1 LRELI
6 LTQERDK
13 LRAYLL
19 EHHQLV
25 EFYELGGAVP
35 YSLGDIFLGRVTQVV
50 RGLNAA
56 FVDIGLAREGFLHY
70 SDLGPSFPLQQAF
83 LRNLRRGHWNPSDQ
97 VGHFPPPAREANIAD
112 YVQVGDWILVQVV
125 KEMSETKG
133 PRLSAQVGLTG
144 QALVL
149 LPFSA
154 EIGVSH
160 RISDPALRAQW
171 KEHLRQMY
179 RSPYGIVLRTQG
191 QYLSPPEV
199 AAEYERLIQRW
210 EAQLQ
215 ALLGKHPPYRLF
227 GDNTPFS
234 TLLHELLSPPPQVIH
249 AVEAELHQ
257 KVCSYLEAHPL
268 PVSPQV
274 RLGLRKTPFT
284 HAAELDRLA
293 RQLLGRTVTLPNG
306 GYLVIEHTEALHVI
320 DVNSGS
326 LAAQGKLPEETILQT
341 NLLAAHEVARQLRLR
356 DMGGIIVVDFI
367 DMRQPE
373 HRQLVY
379 ERLREAMKADR
390 AKHAVLPMSEFGLV
404 QITRQRR
411 RLPVEL
417 PEEHRCPTCK
427 GSGRLA
433 YPGKPLEEMQAQI
446 RHWGAQ
452 YPKMPLTLRVHP
464 SLLAY
469 WRSVY
474 PAAGYWIWNLLPHRW
489 LRVEP
494 SPEVL
499 PLRGLL
505 LDPAGRPLAEV
516 G

>member
-6 LTQERDK
+6 LTQEKEK
-13 LRAYLL
+13 LKAYVL

-25 EFYELGGAVP
+25 EYYEAGGAAP

-83 LRNLRRGHWNPSDQ
+83 LRALRQGHWRPSDQ
-97 VGHFPPPAREANIAD
+97 VGTFPPPAREANIAD
-112 YVQVGDWILVQVV
+112 YLQVGDWILVQVV

-133 PRLSAQVGLTG
+133 PRLSAQVGVTG

-149 LPFSA
+149 LPFSN
-154 EIGVSH
+154 EVGVSH
-160 RISDPALRAQW
+160 RISDPSVRQQW
-171 KEHLRQMY
+171 KEHLRQLY
-179 RSPYGIVLRTQG
+179 RPPYGIVLRTQG
-191 QYLSPPEV
+191 QYLSSADI

-215 ALLGKHPPYRLF
+215 ALLGKSPPCRLMEE
-227 GDNTPFS
+227 NTPFS
-234 TLLHELLSPPPQVIH
+234 ALLQELLSPPPHQIH
-249 AVEAELHQ
+249 VVETELHR
-257 KVCSYLEAHPL
+257 KVVSYLEAHPP
-268 PVSPQV
+268 PVSPKVQ
-274 RLGLRKTPFT
+274 LGLRKTSF
-284 HAAELDRLA
+284 ASVGELDRMG

-326 LAAQGKLPEETILQT
+326 LAAQSKLPEETILQT
-341 NLLAAHEVARQLRLR
+341 NLLAAQEVARQLRLR
-356 DMGGIIVVDFI
+356 DIGGIIVVDFI

-411 RLPVEL
+411 RTPLEL
-417 PEEHRCPTCK
+417 LEEHRCPTCK
-427 GSGRLA
+427 GSGRLS
-433 YPGKPLEEMQAQI
+433 YSEKPLDEMQVQL
-446 RHWGAQ
+446 RYWGTR
-452 YPKMPLTLRVHP
+452 YPRVPLTLRAHP
-464 SLLAY
+464 TLLAY
-469 WRSVY
+469 WRSLY
-474 PAAGYWIWNLLPHRW
+474 PSTEGWIWNLLPHRW
-489 LRVEP
+489 LRIEP
-494 SPEVL
+494 SPEV
-499 PLRGLL
+499 PVLRGLL
-505 LDPAGRPLAEV
+505 LDWSGHLLAEL

>member
-1 LRELI
+1 MRELI

-13 LRAYLL
+13 LRAYVL

-25 EFYELGGAVP
+25 EYYEVGGEAA

-70 SDLGPSFPLQQAF
+70 SDLGSGFPLQQAF
-83 LRNLRRGHWNPSDQ
+83 LRGLRRGQWSPGDQ
-97 VGHFPPPAREANIAD
+97 LGHFPPPAREANITD
-112 YVQVGDWILVQVV
+112 YLQVSDWILVQVV

-149 LPFSA
+149 LPFST

-160 RISDPALRAQW
+160 RISDPALRHRW
-171 KEHLRQMY
+171 KEHLRQLY

-191 QYLSPPEV
+191 QYLSLAEV
-199 AAEYERLIQRW
+199 TAEYERLIQRW

-215 ALLGKHPPYRLF
+215 ALLGKNPPCRLIEE
-227 GDNTPFS
+227 NTPFS
-234 TLLHELLSPPPQVIH
+234 ALLQELLSPPPHAIH
-249 AVEAELHQ
+249 AVEAELHR
-257 KVCSYLEAHPL
+257 KVSSYLQAHSP

-274 RLGLRKTPFT
+274 CLGLRKTPFT
-284 HAAELDRLA
+284 SVVELDRME

-341 NLLAAHEVARQLRLR
+341 NLLAAQEVARQLRLR
-356 DMGGIIVVDFI
+356 DIGGIIVVDFI

-390 AKHAVLPMSEFGLV
+390 AKYAVLPMSEFGLV

-411 RLPVEL
+411 RLPVER
-417 PEEHRCPTCK
+417 PEEHRCPICK

-433 YPGKPLEEMQAQI
+433 YPEKPLDDIRAQI
-446 RHWGAQ
+446 CHWGAC
-452 YPKMPLTLRVHP
+452 YPKMPLTLRAHP

-469 WRSVY
+469 WRSLY
-474 PAAGYWIWNLLPHRW
+474 PGTGSWLWNLLPHRW
-489 LRVEP
+489 LRIEP
-494 SPEVL
+494 SQEVP

-505 LDPAGRPLAEV
+505 LDSAGRLLAEV